1 MRVLIIEDEL
11 KTSGFLKKGFSECGV
26 VADVAQD
33 GEEGLRL
40 ALAGEYD
47 IVILD
52 VMLPKRDGW
61 SVIQEM
67 RRRRNATPVIMLT
80 ARDAVPDRIKGFELG
95 VDDYLI
101 KPFAFSELL
110 VRISAILRRGPA
122 LKEDVLRVADLE
134 IDLDRGRAT
143 RNGKWLDLTRKEF
156 TLLTLFVRSSGKI
169 LTKSLIAENI
179 WGLNYDAESNIIE
192 VHINRLRSKVDG
204 PFEKKL
210 IHTVR
215 GRGYVLED
223 RP

>member
-1 MRVLIIEDEL
+1 MRVLVIEDEL

-26 VADVAQD
+26 AADVAQD

-40 ALAGEYD
+40 ALEVEYD

-61 SVIQEM
+61 SVIHEM
-67 RRRRNATPVIMLT
+67 RRRKNATPVIMLT
-80 ARDAVPDRIKGFELG
+80 ARDAIPDRIKGFELG

-122 LKEDVLRVADLE
+122 LKEDVLKVADLE
-134 IDLDRGRAT
+134 LDMVRGRAT
-143 RNGKWLDLTRKEF
+143 RSGKMLELTPKEF
-156 TLLTLFVRSSGKI
+156 ALLKLLVSSSGKI
-169 LTKSLIAENI
+169 LTKSMIAEKI
-179 WGLNYDAESNIIE
+179 WNQHFSADTNIIE
-192 VHINRLRSKVDG
+192 VHINRLRAKVDG

-210 IHTVR
+210 IHTLR